1 MTAVAVPED
10 LAGWLAGRAGRLDT
24 LEPGAPVADLEPLR
38 LALDGV
44 RVVGLGE
51 ATHGTREFFLLKHRL
66 LRFLV
71 EELGYTVLAME
82 ASVAAAEAVNDYV
95 LHGTGDAAEALG
107 GMVFWTWH
115 TREMLAVV
123 EWMREHNRAAPPE
136 RRVRFAGIDPQ
147 YPAASIEWLARH
159 LGEVAPA
166 FLEPLAALGQTRL
179 GVDGPL
185 DPAVETA
192 ARRLE
197 DYLNARCEE
206 TDAGGG
212 PPPETGAGA
221 GSPRGADAGHGSPCE
236 AAGHARTL
244 RQSAVLAS
252 RPMRHADPQQ
262 TVSAVR
268 DLFLADNVDRLLRDP
283 EVKVAVWAHN
293 GHVMTGHHGGG
304 PVPAMGRHLRQRHGD
319 AYYALGLLMGEGEF
333 RARRSRFGRPDP
345 RKPPVRNRVPRADDA
360 TMVEAR
366 LAAACPYD
374 HLLDLRA
381 GERPDGVARWLGARL
396 YVRNFG
402 AVVNRFTYKLT
413 FAPTVLADD
422 FDGLAFIRSGTCS
435 TPLPAASR

>member
-1 MTAVAVPED
+1 MTAVAVPEE
-10 LAGWLAGRAGRLDT
+10 LTGWLAGRAIRLAA

-38 LALDGV
+38 PALDGV

-71 EELGYTVLAME
+71 EELGFTVLAME
-82 ASVAAAEAVNDYV
+82 ASVSAAEAVNDYV

-115 TREMLAVV
+115 TREMLGVV
-123 EWMREHNRAAPPE
+123 EWMREYNRAAPPE
-136 RRVRFAGIDPQ
+136 RKVRFAGIDPQ
-147 YPAASIEWLARH
+147 YPAASIEWLARY

-197 DYLNARCEE
+197 DFLA
-206 TDAGGG
+206 TGPGSAG
-212 PPPETGAGA
+212 
-221 GSPRGADAGHGSPCE
+221 E
-236 AAGHARTL
+236 AIAHARTL

-262 TVSAVR
+262 TVGAVR
-268 DLFLADNVDRLLRDP
+268 DLFLADNVDRLLGDP
-283 EVKVAVWAHN
+283 AVKVAVWAHN
-293 GHVMTGHHGGG
+293 GHVMSGNHGGG
-304 PVPAMGRHLRQRHGD
+304 PVPAMGRHLRQRHGA

-333 RARRSRFGRPDP
+333 RARRMRFGRPDT
-345 RKPPVRNRVPRADDA
+345 RKPPVRNRVPSVDNA

-366 LAAACPYD
+366 LAAACPDD
-374 HLLDLRA
+374 HLLDLRT
-381 GERPDGVARWLGARL
+381 GERSEGVARWLGSRL
-396 YVRNFG
+396 HVRAYG
-402 AVVNRFTYKLT
+402 AVVSRLTYKFR

-422 FDGLAFIRSGTCS
+422 YDGLAFIRSGTCS
-435 TPLPAASR
+435 TPL